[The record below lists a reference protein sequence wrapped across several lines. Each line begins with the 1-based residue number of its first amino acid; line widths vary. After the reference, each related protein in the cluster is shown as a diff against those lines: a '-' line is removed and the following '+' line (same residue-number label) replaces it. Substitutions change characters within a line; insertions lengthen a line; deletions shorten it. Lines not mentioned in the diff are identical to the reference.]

1 LTKQWQNQPDKTI
14 KTRRKKMSGT
24 VLRAIIALVLAF
36 HGTGHAM
43 GIIPALGIVN
53 AAGSGQGWLKNWSSR
68 SWLLGNLL
76 SEPISRILCV
86 ILYGLAL
93 IGFIGATLA
102 LLSWVL
108 PHDWWRT
115 LAVASA
121 VISLAALLLFWNAL
135 IFLFPHKVGALAIN
149 VATLVC
155 LLALSWPTEANLG
168 F

>member
-1 LTKQWQNQPDKTI
+1 MGD
-14 KTRRKKMSGT
+14 T
-24 VLRAIIALVLAF
+24 V
-36 HGTGHAM
+36 
-43 GIIPALGIVN
+43 
-53 AAGSGQGWLKNWSSR
+53 
-68 SWLLGNLL
+68 
-76 SEPISRILCV
+76 SRILCI

-93 IGFIGATLA
+93 IGFVGTALA
-102 LLSWVL
+102 LLGWGV

-135 IFLFPHKVGALAIN
+135 IFLFPHKVGDLAVN

-155 LLALSWPTEANLG
+155 LLALNWPAEANLG